1 MATIKGIKQ
10 GTSIITASYGS
21 LTSTVNLT
29 VAQLNVSN
37 ATIGE
42 LSNQTYNGSA
52 FKLKPTVTMTVGGV
66 STTLVENTDYT
77 LSWNSN
83 SDGTSCIKV
92 GTITVTVTGIGNYK
106 GTNATRTYQITSASF
121 TVKESDQSYV
131 YNGSAQGAAISVSDL
146 KGGQTATIK
155 YGTKSGIYDLTSAP
169 QITNVKD
176 SKTIYWQVT
185 APNHTTKTGDYKLT
199 ITKATPGVP
208 VLTKGT
214 GNYNGSTTYYAKAA
228 NASKCVTPSTLSQ
241 PAGTIYYG
249 ASKGSTS
256 NSIPAGTAANLTSMG
271 RKEVGTTTIYAFFRP
286 TDTDNYND
294 SAQTASTT
302 VVVSKG
308 TLTVTATGY
317 NAVYN
322 ATSHNA
328 IASIS
333 AVNQDHTTVN
343 PSYTYSIDGTNYSD
357 TMPTVQN
364 ANGSGQT
371 IYWRAT
377 LTGYND
383 VSGSV
388 TAKVTKATPGAPVL
402 TKGTGY
408 YNGSTTYYA
417 TAKNN
422 TKCVTPS
429 SLAQPAGTIYYGT
442 SAGST
447 SYSITAGS
455 TAANLTSMGRK
466 DVGTTTIYA
475 FFRPT
480 DTTNY
485 NDSATTANTTVE
497 VSKGTMTITA
507 TGYSG
512 TYDAASHTA
521 VTFTA
526 KNQSNAT
533 ITPTYTYATTE
544 GGTYSSTVPT
554 VQNYTAGTKIYWK
567 ATLSGYNDA
576 SGNVTATVAK
586 ATPGIPILT
595 NGSGVYDGSTTYYA
609 TAKNN
614 TKCVTPS
621 SLAQPAGKIYYG
633 ASVGSQDY
641 YITAGSTAANLASM
655 GRSGVGTTTIYAY
668 FVPTDTTNYNSS
680 ATTASATV
688 KVSSG
693 TLTVTAVPY
702 NRPYD
707 GGSHNAITSIS
718 AVNQKGNPVN
728 PSYTYSTDDTNYS
741 ATMPKV
747 QNANGSGTTIYWKA
761 TLSGYNTASG
771 SVKAIVGKVTPR
783 FELQGETKPYHD
795 GSHNPQTAWIKA
807 GASVAGTV
815 HWGSS
820 SSSMTSTTAI
830 STPSDAAFNTNI
842 TSRSASTENVGTTT
856 IYAYFTPNDITNY
869 NIVAQDSPI
878 SAAAKLNASNDNDI
892 SVTTAG
898 TLYYTGAAQTIARMS
913 SNEGCAHFTLGY
925 SITSGGTVTWG
936 TQDATTITATNPGTY
951 FIHYKVTPDTN
962 HSKTIDDKQIDS
974 TVTIGN
980 GTLTIAITGYSGTYD
995 ATAHNIVASGS
1006 NNPSAKNQANVNVTG
1021 VTYTYSD
1028 SENGTYSSSLTRTN
1042 ATGTAS
1048 NESATATYWVKA
1060 EKSGYTTAKQS
1071 FTVYIARADNPLTV
1085 TSPTTTS
1092 SNRHR
1097 IYNTSGYNTVQIS
1110 TNGAQG
1116 AVSYKSSSTS
1126 YATVSGSGLVTYV
1139 AAGTPNITVTAAGND
1154 NYKSGT
1160 VTVYI
1165 QTIVD
1170 TVTTYGDVTGTI
1182 VISQPTNFPASGISL
1197 STSNISTYFTHTTPC
1212 TQDITWASGRH
1223 TSGKI
1228 SYAWSGSNVTIPSLG
1243 TTETSSTTS
1252 RAINFTVTATG
1263 EGSKT
1268 TSESITSGKQEAN
1281 PVTSIVLKVG
1291 GSSVSKTI
1299 NFGDS
1304 ATTEV
1309 TATYKSGSTGVITPT
1324 SITSSNTDVATVS

>member
-29 VAQLNVSN
+29 VAQLDVSK
-37 ATIGE
+37 ATIGA
-42 LSNQTYNGSA
+42 LSNQEYNGNA
-52 FKLKPTVTMTVGGV
+52 FKLKPTVDMTVGGV
-66 STTLVENTDYT
+66 STRLVENTDYT

-83 SDGTSCIKV
+83 SDGTSCVKV
-92 GTITVTVTGIGNYK
+92 GTITVTVTGKGNYK

-121 TVKESDQSYV
+121 TVSESDQSYV
-131 YNGSAQGAAISVSDL
+131 YNGSAQGKAITVSDL

-155 YGTKSGIYDLTSAP
+155 YGTTSGTYNLNSAP
-169 QITNVKD
+169 QITNVLD

-228 NASKCVTPSTLSQ
+228 NASKCVTPSTIAQ
-241 PAGTIYYG
+241 PAGKIYYG
-249 ASKGSTS
+249 TSKGSTS
-256 NSIPAGTAANLTSMG
+256 YSITAGTDANLTSMG
-271 RKEVGTTTIYAFFRP
+271 RKDVGTTTIYAFFRP

-308 TLTVTATGY
+308 T
-317 NAVYN
+317 
-322 ATSHNA
+322 
-328 IASIS
+328 
-333 AVNQDHTTVN
+333 
-343 PSYTYSIDGTNYSD
+343 
-357 TMPTVQN
+357 
-364 ANGSGQT
+364 
-371 IYWRAT
+371 
-377 LTGYND
+377 
-383 VSGSV
+383 
-388 TAKVTKATPGAPVL
+388 
-402 TKGTGY
+402 
-408 YNGSTTYYA
+408 
-417 TAKNN
+417 
-422 TKCVTPS
+422 
-429 SLAQPAGTIYYGT
+429 
-442 SAGST
+442 
-447 SYSITAGS
+447 
-455 TAANLTSMGRK
+455 
-466 DVGTTTIYA
+466 
-475 FFRPT
+475 
-480 DTTNY
+480 
-485 NDSATTANTTVE
+485 
-497 VSKGTMTITA
+497 MTITA

-512 TYDAASHTA
+512 TYDTASHTA

-633 ASVGSQDY
+633 SSVGSQTY
-641 YITAGSTAANLASM
+641 SITAGSTAANLVSM
-655 GRSGVGTTTIYAY
+655 GRSGVGKTTIYAY

-688 KVSSG
+688 TVSSG

-702 NRPYD
+702 NSTYD
-707 GGSHNAITSIS
+707 GSSHNAITSIS
-718 AVNQKGNPVN
+718 AVNQKGTAVN
-728 PSYTYSTDDTNYS
+728 PSYTYSIDGTNYS
-741 ATMPKV
+741 ATMPTV
-747 QNANGSGTTIYWKA
+747 QNANGSGQTIYWRA
-761 TLSGYNTASG
+761 TLTGYNDASG
-771 SVKAIVGKVTPR
+771 NVTAIVGKATPT
-783 FELQGETKPYHD
+783 FALTGDTKVF
-795 GSHNPQTAWIKA
+795 HNTAYIKA
-807 GASVAGTV
+807 TASVAGTV
-815 HWGSS
+815 HWGTST
-820 SSSMTSTTAI
+820 SSMKSTTPVPAK
-830 STPSDAAFNTNI
+830 TATNV
-842 TSRSASTENVGTTT
+842 TSRGDLDGVGTTT
-856 IYAYFTPNDITNY
+856 IYAYFTPTDASNY
-869 NIVAQDSPI
+869 NSVGSSSSYSQ
-878 SAAAKLNASNDNDI
+878 SAAAKITASKDNNI
-892 SVTTAG
+892 SVSISSNLA
-898 TLYYTGAAQTIARMS
+898 YNGASQVIARKTS
-913 SNEGCAHFTLGY
+913 GEGCASFTLGY
-925 SITSGGTVTWG
+925 STTSGGTVTWG
-936 TQDATTITATNPGTY
+936 AENATTLSVAGPGTY
-951 FIHYKVTPDTN
+951 YIHYKVTPDSN
-962 HSKTIDDKQIDS
+962 HSTTITDKQLDG
-974 TVTIGN
+974 TAVIGQ
-980 GTLTIAITGYSGTYD
+980 GTLTITITGYSGTYD
-995 ATAHNIVASGS
+995 GNSHNIVKTG
-1006 NNPSAKNQANVNVTG
+1006 PTVKNQEDKAVTG

-1048 NESATATYWVKA
+1048 NENAKVTYWVKA
-1060 EKSGYTTAKQS
+1060 EKSGYTTAKKS
-1071 FTVYIARADNPLTV
+1071 FTVYIARANNPLTV

-1092 SNRHR
+1092 SRRHK

-1110 TNGAQG
+1110 TSGAQG
-1116 AVSYKSSSTS
+1116 AVSYKSSSDS
-1126 YATVSGSGLVTYV
+1126 YATVSSSGLVTYV
-1139 AAGTPNITVTAAGND
+1139 AAGTRNITVTAAGNG

-1160 VTVYI
+1160 ATVYI

-1170 TVTTYGDVTGTI
+1170 TVTTYGDLTGTI
-1182 VISQPTNFPASGISL
+1182 AITQDESFPASGVSL

-1228 SYAWSGSNVTIPSLG
+1228 SYAWSGDNVAIPSLG

-1268 TSESITSGKQEAN
+1268 ASKSVTSGKQEAN
-1281 PVTSIVLKVG
+1281 PVMSIVLKVG
-1291 GSSVSKTI
+1291 GSAGTKTI

-1309 TATYKSGSTGVITPT
+1309 TAKYKSGSTGVITPT